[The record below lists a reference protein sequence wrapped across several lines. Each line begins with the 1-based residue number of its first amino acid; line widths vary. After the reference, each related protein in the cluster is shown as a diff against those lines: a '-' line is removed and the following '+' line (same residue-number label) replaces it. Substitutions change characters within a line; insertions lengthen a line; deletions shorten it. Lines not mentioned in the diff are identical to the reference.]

1 MKDKGS
7 ANANEQAKGLRQ
19 DGRSV
24 DQPSLRTLHSRVRLT
39 LTREQM
45 QFILDNMHDREPD
58 HYEKASTLYW
68 HHLRS
73 VVRRR
78 LERLLKPNSAIN
90 TKPPIGGAQ

>member
-7 ANANEQAKGLRQ
+7 ANADKQAKGLRQ

-45 QFILDNMHDREPD
+45 QFILDNMYEREPD
-58 HYEKASTLYW
+58 HYERASTLYW
-68 HHLRS
+68 HHLRK

-78 LERLLKPNSAIN
+78 LERLLKPNTGIICVA
-90 TKPPIGGAQ
+90 PPSD